1 MGRARFFPRYD
12 APDPPSA
19 CFFFVVSGLSLGLES
34 AELAARRKPAG
45 PVLFRVWV
53 FPPSDAF
60 PSLFPSRGAVPIGFG
75 LWCSVRVAW
84 RGVAT
89 AAAALRVSH
98 APVVFRA
105 GPGGLPLTDTC
116 LPQGD
121 LPLPGPC
128 GRGPLLCIH
137 QPHPSLSLL
146 LFSPISWRRGVLGP
160 AARLRL
166 YFSRGFLLLLARDV
180 FVVPCRLRLGL
191 CSLDIL
197 FCLGLRSACGEA
209 DDGIVAS
216 QHSMLTAG
224 FCRWLAGSH
233 SRPDR

>member
-1 MGRARFFPRYD
+1 MLAPLVSLWWHVTCAWFLPGPVWVCGVVPPPLTVCFLGRAEFFPRYD

-128 GRGPLLCIH
+128 R
-137 QPHPSLSLL
+137 
-146 LFSPISWRRGVLGP
+146 
-160 AARLRL
+160 
-166 YFSRGFLLLLARDV
+166 
-180 FVVPCRLRLGL
+180 
-191 CSLDIL
+191 
-197 FCLGLRSACGEA
+197 CG
-209 DDGIVAS
+209 
-216 QHSMLTAG
+216 
-224 FCRWLAGSH
+224 
-233 SRPDR
+233 